1 MKIKTVLG
9 LILIILCAI
18 GIIVVSVLYNSY
30 DRSKIPNDVS

>member
-1 MKIKTVLG
+1 MNPKNVISL
-9 LILIILCAI
+9 LLIIGCAI